1 MLALMAQN
9 VLRKVPVALASR
21 QNHPVT
27 GEISGVLRLNDER
40 SSDACL
46 YLREDFAAA
55 ARPDRTHRQE
65 AARPGGRD
73 PRPFRRGAGQARGKT
88 GRPPEAEGL
97 TNQPQ

>member
-40 SSDACL
+40 SFDACL

-55 ARPDRTHRQE
+55 ARPDCTHRQE
-65 AARPGGRD
+65 TARPRGRD
-73 PRPFRRGAGQARGKT
+73 PRPLRRGAGQALRDPGKAR
-88 GRPPEAEGL
+88 GRPPEA
-97 TNQPQ
+97 